1 MLLNLLYV
9 WLISM
14 LPLIELRGAIPISQ
28 ALDLPVI
35 PSYIVCIIGNLIPIP
50 FVYIYSEKFLK
61 WGKDKKYVGR
71 FCRWCLKRGYKAGEK
86 LSKKTSGAG
95 LFFGLMLFVGI
106 PLPGTGAWTGAMA
119 ASILNMGQKSATL
132 AITLGVILAGAIMM
146 TASYFGFNLI

>member
-1 MLLNLLYV
+1 
-9 WLISM
+9 M

-28 ALDLPVI
+28 AMGLPVW
-35 PSYIVCIIGNLIPIP
+35 PSYIVCILGNMLPIP
-50 FVYIYSEKFLK
+50 FVYIYSERFLK
-61 WGKDKKYVGR
+61 WGKNKKYVGR

-106 PLPGTGAWTGAMA
+106 PIPGTGAWTGIMA
-119 ASILNMGQKSATL
+119 ASILNMGWKSATL
-132 AITLGVILAGAIMM
+132 AVALGVLLAGAIMM